1 MISYVNSSCFEIIMK
16 KEIKNEAACY
26 IIYFIT
32 QNGESRSTNEQNK
45 SRYGDTGSSATVN
58 SLKVSFTR

>member
-32 QNGESRSTNEQNK
+32 QNGESTNEQNK

>member
-1 MISYVNSSCFEIIMK
+1 MK

-45 SRYGDTGSSATVN
+45 SRYSDTGSSAAVN